1 MTKCTAN
8 EAIYIKA
15 SIDDKNWIEVLLFIF
30 CVEGKIYTVSGTIVE
45 RVYNMPGIAICF
57 EFLFSKR
64 IFKRNDPYKYDLFA
78 ELNMTVM
85 LH

>member
-45 RVYNMPGIAICF
+45 RVYNMPGIAVLSFCLASEYLNETILIKMF
-57 EFLFSKR
+57 YL
-64 IFKRNDPYKYDLFA
+64 RN
-78 ELNMTVM
+78 
-85 LH
+85 